1 MCVCIINCFM
11 GYFKPV
17 ILYARNSPT
26 WTNYSYG
33 KNQNLKKKSR
43 KKMLYTCSK
52 ITDLYGN
59 LQCFVL
65 AGQFEG
71 GGNPIARLYIL
82 HILFN
87 YTIRCTYSIHLHI
100 LHVYNFPSHIDMCL
114 LYIILYVL
122 VRTYHEYL

>member
-1 MCVCIINCFM
+1 MCVINCFM

-43 KKMLYTCSK
+43 KKLLYTCSK

-71 GGNPIARLYIL
+71 GGNPIARLDVLYME
-82 HILFN
+82 
-87 YTIRCTYSIHLHI
+87 HLG
-100 LHVYNFPSHIDMCL
+100 LEV
-114 LYIILYVL
+114 
-122 VRTYHEYL
+122 